1 MNKRLTRIVMKG
13 FCLLAIFAFNGP
25 VYADAELYTPPITDP
40 PNAGLDS
47 TCSIVNVSDK
57 SRTVT
62 IEVRE
67 GGGGAANS
75 TTNYIP
81 PGGGMFLDF
90 PASCTNGCTIYCK
103 FSVQGNKHEYRASI
117 CDGNVGCLAAE

>member
-1 MNKRLTRIVMKG
+1 MNKQLTRIVMKG
-13 FCLLAIFAFNGP
+13 FFLLAIFAFNGL
-25 VYADAELYTPPITDP
+25 VYAAELYTPPLVDTTSSFLGMKC
-40 PNAGLDS
+40 N
-47 TCSIVNVSDK
+47 IVNVSDK

-67 GGGGAANS
+67 GGSGAAHS

-81 PGGGMFLDF
+81 PGGGMFLNF
-90 PASCTNGCTIYCK
+90 PAACTNGCTIYCK

-117 CDGNVGCLAAE
+117 CDDGVGCLAAE